1 MNAYE
6 QMRDALVKIRN
17 AMYQDV
23 GGDIIIDMGEDAVN
37 KLIGD
42 ALAAPPRNC
51 DVGTAEEQ
59 SKRFVAACNGKYC
72 RDCPVRKYWS
82 SKPNGLT
89 SCIHIWAQM
98 PYNES
103 ETNSEQKRTNRQGTK
118 RHRERC

>member
-59 SKRFVAACNGKYC
+59 AKRMDAFCECY
-72 RDCPVRKYWS
+72 
-82 SKPNGLT
+82 GLVDGAYRCERCQFL
-89 SCIHIWAQM
+89 SEYRCELNWAQM
-98 PYNES
+98 PYE
-103 ETNSEQKRTNRQGTK
+103 EGGAE
-118 RHRERC
+118 